1 MRICCDGAM
10 AMPSSYAVMDETEM
24 TYIEGG
30 GMQYITGMRNKFVCK
45 NIAQG
50 ISGNYNKI
58 GVTDIAAEIYTHALL
73 HYNGAL
79 FMLIAAKAG
88 IKKAASMF
96 KSVEN
101 GIDIENG
108 LDKRKVN
115 GVYFYQ
121 IYRTMYCMGPTV
133 F

>member
-1 MRICCDGAM
+1 MRICCD
-10 AMPSSYAVMDETEM
+10 
-24 TYIEGG
+24 
-30 GMQYITGMRNKFVCK
+30 
-45 NIAQG
+45 
-50 ISGNYNKI
+50 
-58 GVTDIAAEIYTHALL
+58 
-73 HYNGAL
+73 GAL

-121 IYRTMYCMGPTV
+121 IYRTIYYMGPTM